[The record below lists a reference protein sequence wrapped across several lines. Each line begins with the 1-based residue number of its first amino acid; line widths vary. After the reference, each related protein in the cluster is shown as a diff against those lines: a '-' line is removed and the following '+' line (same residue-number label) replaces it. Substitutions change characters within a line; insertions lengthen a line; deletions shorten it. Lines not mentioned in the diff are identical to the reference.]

1 MKLELAAKE
10 IVFKADIPKVKEEDR
25 ICNIPAYDEILD
37 QISTYVSM
45 KSDGY
50 NIYLIDNYSKYKIEN
65 IIDAIKDSLRGQKVK
80 DICYVVMEDDKEP
93 EPIII
98 SKGGG
103 TELKSALEEI
113 QNSYSDLVYN
123 FYNNTL
129 PQKDEIIKDIQ
140 KRRNDMIAVLLET
153 AKEHGF
159 DVRPTTNGFS
169 FVPLKEGESA
179 SEKDYDNLNIDLKD
193 DMLNKVSLLKG
204 KAKEILDTIK
214 TEESE
219 ALHKIKEVM
228 LKYLVEE
235 ASPIKA
241 KFFAYF
247 KEEQKALDYLKFVCE
262 NVEKNLVEI
271 YSTSFEEDEE
281 RLNEAIY
288 QYGVNVVVDNSEMEI
303 PNVIFEED
311 PTLNNLMGSIEYEN
325 HNGNYV
331 TDVSLMKAGSLLKAN
346 GGCLIIRASSLFSNS
361 AAYHYLKKTLL
372 TGKLK
377 FDHTRNYLE
386 LLTLNSLKPKPV
398 DLEVKVIL
406 LGDYETYDILYN
418 MDEDFKYVFKVR
430 LEYDSLIE
438 NNLVNNKIIVN
449 NLNTM
454 IMKNSLLNFEDEAF
468 REIFRYLS
476 RKAESRKKYVYDDI
490 DIDRIMISVDNSARR
505 RKKNSIRAEDVIESL
520 YQKDLIEKHLMDS
533 YKEERILFR
542 IEDKIIGSINGLSV
556 IDLGYVS
563 FGKPFRI
570 TCSCYK
576 GEGNIVDTQKESNMS
591 GNIHNKS
598 VSILKGLINKILGGY
613 TSIPVDFHI
622 SFEQIYGKV
631 EGDSASVA
639 EITSLIS
646 ALSKMPINQ
655 GIAVTGSIN
664 QFGEVQ
670 PVGGISEKIE
680 GFYNICKLKG
690 TIKDK
695 GVLLPK
701 LNKDSI
707 VLKPE
712 VEEAIENGGFHIYT
726 MDSLEDALTV
736 LIGDNKH
743 TAEEIL
749 EAAAKEIKK
758 YNMRSKN

>member
-438 NNLVNNKIIVN
+438 NNLVNNKIIIN

-505 RKKNSIRAEDVIESL
+505 RKKNSIKAEDVIESL

-639 EITSLIS
+639 EITALIS

>member
-113 QNSYSDLVYN
+113 QNSYSDLVYS